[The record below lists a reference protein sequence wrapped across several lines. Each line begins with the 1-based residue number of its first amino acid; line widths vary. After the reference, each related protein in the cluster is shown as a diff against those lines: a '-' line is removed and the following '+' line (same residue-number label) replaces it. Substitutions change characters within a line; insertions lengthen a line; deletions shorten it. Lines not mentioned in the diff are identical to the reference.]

1 MLKLKDY
8 ICKLADITSWYNTS
22 SQSVKLK
29 LYDGL
34 NAAILTREEMNAIM
48 LEIDKRK
55 KSSQNFVGKG
65 KVAFYKSNFPSS
77 MLNRHNTG
85 FSRTNKY
92 DKADYIVTD
101 YQILKSGTID
111 YAIDSNTN
119 TIIIKK
125 FAHTAFDLFF
135 KDVEFETGHLIFDA
149 DLAELYLNPNYSAKI
164 IYDADFITAVI
175 PQLPKLTKEQLET
188 IKSLVQS
195 NSSENIILAIN
206 TLAECN
212 LQGNYVEIAKIFNSY
227 LLRKAK
233 KSASLDFLL
242 YQFNITPI
250 HFEDLKHVQGYC
262 YFNKPWMTQKDK
274 DLAKAMYID
283 RFINELSYSQQKFL
297 RESNLKLSFIDNE
310 KN

>member
-8 ICKLADITSWYNTS
+8 TCKLADITSWYNTS

-29 LYDGL
+29 SYDGS
-34 NAAILTREEMNAIM
+34 NTAILTREEMNAIM

-55 KSSQNFVGKG
+55 KSSQNFIGKG

-101 YQILKSGTID
+101 YQILKSGTIN
-111 YAIDSNTN
+111 YVVDSNTN

-135 KDVEFETGHLIFDA
+135 KDVEFETGYLIFDA
-149 DLAELYLNPNYSAKI
+149 NLAELYLNSNYSAKI
-164 IYDADFITAVI
+164 IYDADFITAII
-175 PQLPKLTKEQLET
+175 PQLPKLTEEQLET

-195 NSSENIILAIN
+195 DSSENINLAIN

-212 LQGNYVEIAKIFNSY
+212 LQGNYVEIAKMFNSY
-227 LLRKAK
+227 LLKKVK
-233 KSASLDFLL
+233 KSTSLDFLL
-242 YQFNITPI
+242 YQFDITPT
-250 HFEDLKHVQGYC
+250 HCEDLKHVQGYC
-262 YFNKPWMTQKDK
+262 YFNKPWMTQEDK

-297 RESNLKLSFIDNE
+297 RESNLKLLFIDDE